1 MTSNREAVEAAV
13 RPMSPLQADLLILL
27 INFISASSYLVSK
40 SAMADGSVSPI
51 TFVALRFLVA
61 SSALLIFWPRRI
73 RRISRGGIVY
83 GGLIG
88 VLCACGLILL
98 NLALP
103 HVETGAAAFLVS
115 LCSVLI
121 PLLDRI
127 IYGEPIRRTA
137 MAGIAAAA
145 AGVYLLTGAGELRFG
160 ASEALILGA
169 TFFFA
174 MHTILNARF
183 SQQAAAVDIGIVQ
196 ILVCAVVSLLAAP
209 IVETWTIPTGANF
222 WLALVYLG
230 TAATAVRFVIQ
241 VYAQSFTTPTRAGV
255 MFMLEPILASLY
267 GWYFAAEVLERQQQF
282 GCALIFGGTIVA
294 QLGPWLRGRRVQ
306 QETIS

>member
-1 MTSNREAVEAAV
+1 
-13 RPMSPLQADLLILL
+13 MSALQADLLILL

-40 SAMADGSVSPI
+40 SAMAGAAVPPI

-61 SSALLIFWPRRI
+61 SAALLLFWPSRVRRI
-73 RRISRGGIVY
+73 GKGGLTYGGI
-83 GGLIG
+83 IG

-115 LCSVLI
+115 LCSALI

-127 IYGEPIRRTA
+127 FYGEPIRRTA

-145 AGVYLLTGAGELRFG
+145 VGVYLLTGAGELRFG
-160 ASEALILGA
+160 IPEALILGA

-174 MHTILNARF
+174 LHTVLNARF
-183 SQQAAAVDIGIVQ
+183 SQKAGAVDIGIVQ
-196 ILVCAVVSLLAAP
+196 ILVCTAVAIAAAP
-209 IVETWTIPTGANF
+209 LAEPWAVPSGADF
-222 WLALVYLG
+222 WAALLYLG
-230 TAATAVRFVIQ
+230 VAATAVRFVIQ

-267 GWYFAAEVLERQQQF
+267 GWYFAGEVLVRQQQL
-282 GCALIFGGTIVA
+282 GCALIFIGTIIA
-294 QLGPWLRGRRVQ
+294 QIGPWLGGRRVQ